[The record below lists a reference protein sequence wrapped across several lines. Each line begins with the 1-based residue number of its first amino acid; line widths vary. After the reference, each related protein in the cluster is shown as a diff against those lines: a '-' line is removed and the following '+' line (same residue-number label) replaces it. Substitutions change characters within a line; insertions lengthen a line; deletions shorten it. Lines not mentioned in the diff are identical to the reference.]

1 MKSESDY
8 VRVLTGF
15 FLLLCAWATAV
26 PQRARSGAVVDVAPD
41 VAFDIKF
48 SPDGKTLA
56 IARGATDPTQ
66 QFGRIELW
74 DTDTGSLR
82 RVIQGFDGPVHSIT
96 FTPDSKTIISGS
108 LEYHP
113 AKLQQKA
120 TSRNGDISSE
130 VKWWDVTTG
139 DVKQKSEVST
149 EGSISIVVQCSPD
162 GKQIAVVQTVQQ
174 YSSFRAPSDI
184 QRVGP
189 PPGSGRFYFNPF
201 GTSELRLLDGASGQQ
216 KTKVNI
222 KSPGTLAYSGDG
234 KFLAT
239 IGQNQVKIFD
249 AGTGRG
255 VGELKD
261 FRGWP
266 NALAFSPDSQ
276 SLAVVSTKL
285 EQESSGNL
293 IRVIGRSEVEI
304 FEVKDWHLFA
314 KLNDLG
320 AVHCVSYEPSGRY
333 LMLGGMLN
341 DSEKEAVPALKIW
354 DLKSRAVARYPTGG
368 ETYSE
373 AVKLLTVAQNGRL
386 LAFASGDESVKLID
400 TQGWKIR
407 LTMDSSS
414 VGDKVKRPVGRF
426 LLNVKTILEV
436 AFNTEGTLV
445 TAESDQ
451 GELKQWDPRTG
462 ELKFQMGGGEGPTQ
476 VSASLNSHSFSELA
490 DGELTLWSF
499 DTHVR
504 RTLELPHQSPAVA
517 TAFSSDGLTMVVVI
531 PGQVLLYDTTTDSL
545 SKSFPLPGLQID
557 FVAIS
562 NSKQTI
568 ALADSPGSV
577 RLLTISDGSVIQTLP
592 GSGKI
597 LDLSFSPDDRI
608 LASAAGSDINLF
620 DAHAGIL
627 IKKLTKHDAAVN
639 AINFSPNGRLLASG
653 SDDRTAII
661 WDTES
666 GKSKHILKGHDQ
678 TVRAVRFS
686 PDGSLLASG
695 SGNASVVLWDVA
707 SGHLRRVL
715 R

>member
-1 MKSESDY
+1 MKSESAY
-8 VRVLTGF
+8 FRVLTGF
-15 FLLLCAWATAV
+15 FLLLCAWVTAV

-74 DTDTGSLR
+74 DADTGSLR
-82 RVIQGFDGPVHSIT
+82 RVIQGFDGPVRSIT

-120 TSRNGDISSE
+120 TSRNGDVSSE

-149 EGSISIVVQCSPD
+149 EGSISIVVECSPN
-162 GKQIAVVQTVQQ
+162 GKQIAVVQTLQQ
-174 YSSFRAPSDI
+174 YPNFRAPSDT

-189 PPGSGRFYFNPF
+189 QRGSGRFYFSPF
-201 GTSELRLLDGASGQQ
+201 STSELRLLDGASGQQ

-293 IRVIGRSEVEI
+293 ILVIARSEVEI

-462 ELKFQMGGGEGPTQ
+462 ELKFQMGGDEGPTQ

-504 RTLELPHQSPAVA
+504 RSLELPHQSPAVA

-545 SKSFPLPGLQID
+545 SKSFLLPGQQID
-557 FVAIS
+557 SVAIS
-562 NSKQTI
+562 NNKQTI

-577 RLLTISDGSVIQTLP
+577 RLLTISDGSVTQTLP
-592 GSGKI
+592 GSGKV

-620 DAHAGIL
+620 DAHTGIL

>member
-1 MKSESDY
+1 
-8 VRVLTGF
+8 
-15 FLLLCAWATAV
+15 
-26 PQRARSGAVVDVAPD
+26 
-41 VAFDIKF
+41 
-48 SPDGKTLA
+48 
-56 IARGATDPTQ
+56 
-66 QFGRIELW
+66 
-74 DTDTGSLR
+74 
-82 RVIQGFDGPVHSIT
+82 
-96 FTPDSKTIISGS
+96 
-108 LEYHP
+108 
-113 AKLQQKA
+113 
-120 TSRNGDISSE
+120 
-130 VKWWDVTTG
+130 
-139 DVKQKSEVST
+139 
-149 EGSISIVVQCSPD
+149 
-162 GKQIAVVQTVQQ
+162 
-174 YSSFRAPSDI
+174 
-184 QRVGP
+184 VGP

-462 ELKFQMGGGEGPTQ
+462 ELKFQMGGDEGPTQ

-490 DGELTLWSF
+490 DGELKLWSF

-504 RTLELPHQSPAVA
+504 RSLELPHQSPAVA

-557 FVAIS
+557 SVAIS

-592 GSGKI
+592 GSGKV
-597 LDLSFSPDDRI
+597 LALSFSPDDRI

-620 DAHAGIL
+620 DTHTGIL

>member
-8 VRVLTGF
+8 FRVLTGF
-15 FLLLCAWATAV
+15 FLLLCAWVTAV

-82 RVIQGFDGPVHSIT
+82 RVIQGFDGPVRSIT

-120 TSRNGDISSE
+120 TSRNGDVSSE

-149 EGSISIVVQCSPD
+149 EGSISIVVECSPD
-162 GKQIAVVQTVQQ
+162 GKQIAVVQTLQQ
-174 YSSFRAPSDI
+174 YSNFRAPSDT

-189 PPGSGRFYFNPF
+189 PPGSGRFYVSPF
-201 GTSELRLLDGASGQQ
+201 STSELRLLDRASGQQ
-216 KTKVNI
+216 KTKVTI

-255 VGELKD
+255 VGELKE

-333 LMLGGMLN
+333 LILGGMLN
-341 DSEKEAVPALKIW
+341 DSEKEALPALKIW

-462 ELKFQMGGGEGPTQ
+462 ELKFQMGGDEGPTQ

-490 DGELTLWSF
+490 DGGLTLWSF

-504 RTLELPHQSPAVA
+504 RRLELPHQSPAVA

-568 ALADSPGSV
+568 ALADSSGSV
-577 RLLTISDGSVIQTLP
+577 RLLTISDGSVTQTLP
-592 GSGKI
+592 GSGKV

-620 DAHAGIL
+620 DAHTGIL

-666 GKSKHILKGHDQ
+666 GKPKHILKGHDQ